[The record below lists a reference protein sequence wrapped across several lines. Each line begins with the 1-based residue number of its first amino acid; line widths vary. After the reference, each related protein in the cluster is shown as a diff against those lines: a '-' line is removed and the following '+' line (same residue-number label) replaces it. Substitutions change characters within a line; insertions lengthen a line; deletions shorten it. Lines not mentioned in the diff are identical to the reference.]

1 MAVSENNRKFAIGKQ
16 RLGIMVEINDRKL
29 PVGIQSFEKI
39 RKDGYLYVD
48 KTDIIWQLANRNKTY
63 NYLSRPRRFGKS
75 VLVDTLEAYFMG
87 KKELFEGLKIMQME
101 TEWVKR
107 PVIRLDMSRAGAEPE
122 TLRSYLNNIFRQYEG
137 EYSLVPDPTDSL
149 ADRFN
154 AIIVGAYEQTGQQ
167 VAILIDEYDSPLQH
181 SWKTPHHEACTS
193 IYREVFAILKADD
206 KYEKFVFITGIT
218 KFTQI
223 SLFSVLNNLSNI
235 SFEPEYA
242 ALCGITKEEVLR
254 DFKPEINKLAA
265 SKGWTFDE
273 AVVQLTAYYDGY
285 HFSHENMVDVFNP
298 FSLINALADSKL
310 RNYWASSGATSLLP
324 KFVDDMEIRLKDFDH
339 SALLD
344 TIIETSDVTGGGAE
358 LFLYQSGYLTI
369 KGYINGTYLLGIP
382 NFEVRQALNEIVLP
396 TLAMRKNNDL
406 QSTQAF
412 LNVHLSLG
420 NLPEAMKCLKALI
433 ADVPY
438 SNKKLAS
445 MDMEE
450 RYRLIMSTI
459 FNAIGCRVEVEKMI
473 ATGRID
479 MVVEN
484 TNFIYVLELKLSN
497 NGGVDA
503 ATEQM
508 KAKQYAEP
516 FKADKRKVI
525 ALAIELDDM
534 GKGLVDWKEGSIILQ
549 KGSIRHLFIVAYRPL
564 SVHVRCGRN
573 FSARNGLLLL
583 QDRQCSFKFVTPL

>member
-75 VLVDTLEAYFMG
+75 VLVDTLESYFMG

-122 TLRSYLNNIFRQYEG
+122 TLRSYLDITFDRLEK
-137 EYSLVPDPTDSL
+137 EYGITPKPTAKL

-181 SWKTPHHEACTS
+181 SWKTPYHEACTAV
-193 IYREVFAILKADD
+193 YREVFAILKADD

-242 ALCGITKEEVLR
+242 AICGITKEEVLR
-254 DFKPEINKLAA
+254 DFKPEINKLAEYED
-265 SKGWTFDE
+265 WTFNE
-273 AVVQLTAYYDGY
+273 AVAKLTAYYDGY
-285 HFSHENMVDVFNP
+285 HFSRRNMVDVFNP
-298 FSLINALADSKL
+298 FSLINALADSDLK
-310 RNYWASSGATSLLP
+310 NYWASSGATSLLP

-339 SALLD
+339 SALLS

-479 MVVEN
+479 MVVET

-534 GKGLVDWKEGSIILQ
+534 GKGLVDWKE
-549 KGSIRHLFIVAYRPL
+549 V
-564 SVHVRCGRN
+564 
-573 FSARNGLLLL
+573 
-583 QDRQCSFKFVTPL
+583 

>member
-1 MAVSENNRKFAIGKQ
+1 MVETNNR
-16 RLGIMVEINDRKL
+16 RL
-29 PVGIQSFEKI
+29 PVGIQSFEEI
-39 RKDGYLYVD
+39 RKEGYLYVD
-48 KTDIIWQLANRNKTY
+48 KTDIIWQLAQKGKKY

-75 VLVDTLEAYFMG
+75 VLVDTLEAYFTG

-101 TEWVKR
+101 KEWVKR
-107 PVIRLDMSRAGAEPE
+107 PVIRLDMSRAGAEPD
-122 TLRSYLNNIFRQYEG
+122 TLRSYLNNIFRQYEK
-137 EYSLVPDPTDSL
+137 EYSLVPNPTDSL

-154 AIIVGAYEQTGQQ
+154 AIIVGSYEQTGQQ

-181 SWKTPHHEACTS
+181 SRKTPHHEACTS

-242 ALCGITKEEVLR
+242 AICGITKEEVLR
-254 DFKPEINKLAA
+254 DFKPEISKLA
-265 SKGWTFDE
+265 SRNGWTFDE
-273 AVVQLTAYYDGY
+273 AVAQLTAYYDGY
-285 HFSHENMVDVFNP
+285 HFSHENMVDIFNP

-324 KFVDDMEIRLKDFDH
+324 KFVDDMEVRLADFDH
-339 SALLD
+339 SALLS

-369 KGYINGTYLLGIP
+369 KGYQMGVYILGFP
-382 NFEVRQALNEIVLP
+382 NNEVRQALYETVLP
-396 TLAMRKNNDL
+396 ALTLRSAGGI
-406 QSTQAF
+406 QSTQSGLF
-412 LNVHLSLG
+412 LALQLG
-420 NLPEAMKCLKALI
+420 NLPQAMKCLKALI

-479 MVVEN
+479 MVVEA
-484 TNFIYVLELKLSN
+484 TNIIYVLELKLSN
-497 NGGVDA
+497 NGGIDA
-503 ATEQM
+503 ATEQIR
-508 KAKQYAEP
+508 AKQYAEP
-516 FKADKRKVI
+516 FKADKRKVV
-525 ALAIELDDM
+525 ALAIELDDK
-534 GKGLVDWKEGSIILQ
+534 GKGLVDWKE
-549 KGSIRHLFIVAYRPL
+549 V
-564 SVHVRCGRN
+564 
-573 FSARNGLLLL
+573 
-583 QDRQCSFKFVTPL
+583 

>member
-1 MAVSENNRKFAIGKQ
+1 MVETNNR
-16 RLGIMVEINDRKL
+16 RL
-29 PVGIQSFEKI
+29 PVGIQSFEEI
-39 RKDGYLYVD
+39 RKEGYLYVD
-48 KTDIIWQLANRNKTY
+48 KTDIIWQLAQKGKKY

-75 VLVDTLEAYFMG
+75 VLVDTLEAYFTG

-101 TEWVKR
+101 KEWVKR
-107 PVIRLDMSRAGAEPE
+107 PVIRLDMSRAGAEPD
-122 TLRSYLNNIFRQYEG
+122 TLRSYLNNIFRQYEK
-137 EYSLVPDPTDSL
+137 EYSLVPNPTDSL

-154 AIIVGAYEQTGQQ
+154 AIIVGSYEQTGQQ

-242 ALCGITKEEVLR
+242 AICGITKEEVLR
-254 DFKPEINKLAA
+254 DFKPEISKLA
-265 SKGWTFDE
+265 SRNGWTFDE
-273 AVVQLTAYYDGY
+273 AVTQLTAYYDGY
-285 HFSHENMVDVFNP
+285 HFSHENMVDIFNP

-324 KFVDDMEIRLKDFDH
+324 KFVDDMEVRLADFDH
-339 SALLD
+339 SALLS

-369 KGYINGTYLLGIP
+369 KGYQMGVYILGFP
-382 NFEVRQALNEIVLP
+382 NNEVRQALYETVLP
-396 TLAMRKNNDL
+396 ALTLRSTGGI
-406 QSTQAF
+406 QSTQSGLF
-412 LNVHLSLG
+412 LALQLG
-420 NLPEAMKCLKALI
+420 NLPQAMKCLKALI

-473 ATGRID
+473 ATGRIG
-479 MVVEN
+479 MVVEA
-484 TNFIYVLELKLSN
+484 TNIIYVLELKLSN
-497 NGGVDA
+497 NGGIDA
-503 ATEQM
+503 ATEQIR
-508 KAKQYAEP
+508 AKQYAEP
-516 FKADKRKVI
+516 FKADKRKVV
-525 ALAIELDDM
+525 ALAIELDDK
-534 GKGLVDWKEGSIILQ
+534 GKGLVDWKE
-549 KGSIRHLFIVAYRPL
+549 V
-564 SVHVRCGRN
+564 
-573 FSARNGLLLL
+573 
-583 QDRQCSFKFVTPL
+583 

>member
-1 MAVSENNRKFAIGKQ
+1 
-16 RLGIMVEINDRKL
+16 MVETNDRKL
-29 PVGIQSFEKI
+29 PVGIQSFEEI
-39 RKDGYLYVD
+39 RKGGYLYVD
-48 KTDIIWQLANRNKTY
+48 KTDIIWQLANRGKKY

-75 VLVDTLEAYFMG
+75 VLVDTLESYFMG
-87 KKELFEGLKIMQME
+87 KKELFEGLKIMQLE

-181 SWKTPHHEACTS
+181 SWKTPHHEACTA

-235 SFEPEYA
+235 SFDSEYA

-339 SALLD
+339 SALLG

-459 FNAIGCRVEVEKMI
+459 FYAIGCRVEVEKMI

-534 GKGLVDWKEGSIILQ
+534 GKGLVDWKE
-549 KGSIRHLFIVAYRPL
+549 V
-564 SVHVRCGRN
+564 
-573 FSARNGLLLL
+573 
-583 QDRQCSFKFVTPL
+583 

>member
-1 MAVSENNRKFAIGKQ
+1 MAETRNR
-16 RLGIMVEINDRKL
+16 RL
-29 PVGIQSFEKI
+29 PVGIQSFEEI
-39 RKDGYLYVD
+39 REGGYLYVD
-48 KTDIIWQLANRNKTY
+48 KTDIVWQLANRGKKY

-75 VLVDTLEAYFMG
+75 VLVDTLEAYFLG
-87 KKELFEGLKIMQME
+87 KRELFEGLRIME
-101 TEWVKR
+101 LEREWVKR
-107 PVIRLDMSRAGAEPE
+107 PVIRLDMSRAGAAPD
-122 TLRSYLNNIFRQYEG
+122 TLRSYLDNAFDHLEK
-137 EYSLVPDPTDSL
+137 EYGIAPKPTDQL
-149 ADRFN
+149 ADRFD
-154 AIIVGAYEQTGQQ
+154 AIIQTAHRQTGQQ

-181 SWKTPHHEACTS
+181 SWGTPHHEACTS

-242 ALCGITKEEVLR
+242 AICGITKEEMLR
-254 DFKPEINKLAA
+254 DFKPEIGKLAEYERR
-265 SKGWTFDE
+265 TFDE
-273 AVVQLTAYYDGY
+273 AVALLTAHYDGY
-285 HFSHENMVDVFNP
+285 HFSHDNMVDVFNP

-310 RNYWASSGATSLLP
+310 RNYWASSGATSMLP

-339 SALLD
+339 CALIS
-344 TIIETSDVTGGGAE
+344 TTIETSDVTGGGPE

-369 KGYINGTYLLGIP
+369 KGYVNGTYLLGIP

-406 QSTQAF
+406 QSPQAF
-412 LNVHLSLG
+412 LNLYLSVG
-420 NLPEAMKCLKALI
+420 NLPEAMKCLKALV

-450 RYRLIMSTI
+450 RYRLILSTI

-479 MVVEN
+479 MVVE
-484 TNFIYVLELKLSN
+484 TIHIIYILELKLSN
-497 NGGVDA
+497 NGGIDA
-503 ATEQM
+503 AAEQIRSR
-508 KAKQYAEP
+508 QYAEP
-516 FKADKRKVI
+516 FKADKRRVV
-525 ALAIELDDM
+525 ALAIELDDK
-534 GKGLVDWKEGSIILQ
+534 GKGLIDWKE
-549 KGSIRHLFIVAYRPL
+549 V
-564 SVHVRCGRN
+564 
-573 FSARNGLLLL
+573 
-583 QDRQCSFKFVTPL
+583 

>member
-1 MAVSENNRKFAIGKQ
+1 
-16 RLGIMVEINDRKL
+16 MVEINDRKL

-107 PVIRLDMSRAGAEPE
+107 PVIRLDMSQAGAVPE
-122 TLRSYLNNIFRQYEG
+122 SVRSYLDDVFNTLETEYRIVVRQD
-137 EYSLVPDPTDSL
+137 SSL
-149 ADRFN
+149 AVRFKN
-154 AIIVGAYEQTGQQ
+154 IIETAYNKTGLQ

-181 SWKTPHHEACTS
+181 SWKTPQHEACTA

-235 SFEPEYA
+235 SFDSEYA

-273 AVVQLTAYYDGY
+273 AVGQLTAYYDGY

-473 ATGRID
+473 AMGRID
-479 MVVEN
+479 MVVVT

-503 ATEQM
+503 AEEQM

-534 GKGLVDWKEGSIILQ
+534 GKGLVDWKE
-549 KGSIRHLFIVAYRPL
+549 V
-564 SVHVRCGRN
+564 
-573 FSARNGLLLL
+573 
-583 QDRQCSFKFVTPL
+583 

>member
-16 RLGIMVEINDRKL
+16 RLGIMVETNDRKL
-29 PVGIQSFEKI
+29 PVGIQSFEEI
-39 RKDGYLYVD
+39 RKGGYLYVD
-48 KTDIIWQLANRNKTY
+48 KTDIIWQLANRGKKY

-75 VLVDTLEAYFMG
+75 VLVDTLESYFMG

-181 SWKTPHHEACTS
+181 SWKTPYHEACTA

-235 SFEPEYA
+235 SFDSEYA

-324 KFVDDMEIRLKDFDH
+324 KFVDDMEIRLNDFDH

-396 TLAMRKNNDL
+396 TLAMRKNNNL

-420 NLPEAMKCLKALI
+420 NLSEAMKCLKALI

-479 MVVEN
+479 MVVET

-534 GKGLVDWKEGSIILQ
+534 GKGLVDWKE
-549 KGSIRHLFIVAYRPL
+549 V
-564 SVHVRCGRN
+564 
-573 FSARNGLLLL
+573 
-583 QDRQCSFKFVTPL
+583 

>member
-87 KKELFEGLKIMQME
+87 KKELFEGLKIMQLE

-122 TLRSYLNNIFRQYEG
+122 TLRSYLDITFDRLEK
-137 EYSLVPDPTDSL
+137 EYGITPKPTAKL

-181 SWKTPHHEACTS
+181 SWKTPYHEACTAV
-193 IYREVFAILKADD
+193 YREVFAILKADD

-242 ALCGITKEEVLR
+242 AICGITKEEVLR
-254 DFKPEINKLAA
+254 DFKPEINKLAEYED
-265 SKGWTFDE
+265 WTFNE
-273 AVVQLTAYYDGY
+273 AVAKLTAYYDGY
-285 HFSHENMVDVFNP
+285 HFSRRNMVDVFNP
-298 FSLINALADSKL
+298 FSLINALADSDLK
-310 RNYWASSGATSLLP
+310 NYWASSGATSLLP

-339 SALLD
+339 SALLG

-534 GKGLVDWKEGSIILQ
+534 GKGLVDWKEVKFKII
-549 KGSIRHLFIVAYRPL
+549 KDYE
-564 SVHVRCGRN
+564 
-573 FSARNGLLLL
+573 
-583 QDRQCSFKFVTPL
+583 

>member
-1 MAVSENNRKFAIGKQ
+1 MVETNNR
-16 RLGIMVEINDRKL
+16 RL
-29 PVGIQSFEKI
+29 PVGIQSFEEI
-39 RKDGYLYVD
+39 RKEGYLYVD
-48 KTDIIWQLANRNKTY
+48 KTDIIWQLAQKGKKY

-75 VLVDTLEAYFMG
+75 VLVDTLEAYFTG

-101 TEWVKR
+101 KEWVKR
-107 PVIRLDMSRAGAEPE
+107 PVIRLDMSRAGAESD
-122 TLRSYLNNIFRQYEG
+122 TLRSYLNNIFRQYEK
-137 EYSLVPDPTDSL
+137 EYSLVPNPTDSL

-154 AIIVGAYEQTGQQ
+154 AIIVGSYEQTGQQ

-242 ALCGITKEEVLR
+242 AICGITKEEVLR
-254 DFKPEINKLAA
+254 DFKPEISKLA
-265 SKGWTFDE
+265 SRNGWTFDE
-273 AVVQLTAYYDGY
+273 AVAQLTAYYDGY
-285 HFSHENMVDVFNP
+285 HFCHENMVDIFNP

-324 KFVDDMEIRLKDFDH
+324 KFVNDMEVRLADFDH
-339 SALLD
+339 SALLS

-369 KGYINGTYLLGIP
+369 KGYQMGVYILGFP
-382 NFEVRQALNEIVLP
+382 NNEVRQALYETVLP
-396 TLAMRKNNDL
+396 ALTLRSAGGI
-406 QSTQAF
+406 QSTQSGLF
-412 LNVHLSLG
+412 LALQLG
-420 NLPEAMKCLKALI
+420 NLPQAMKCLKALI

-479 MVVEN
+479 MVVET
-484 TNFIYVLELKLSN
+484 TNFVYVLELKLSN
-497 NGGVDA
+497 NGGIDA
-503 ATEQM
+503 ATEQIR
-508 KAKQYAEP
+508 AKQYAEP
-516 FKADKRKVI
+516 FNADKRKVV
-525 ALAIELDDM
+525 ALAIELDDK
-534 GKGLVDWKEGSIILQ
+534 GKGLVDWKE
-549 KGSIRHLFIVAYRPL
+549 V
-564 SVHVRCGRN
+564 
-573 FSARNGLLLL
+573 
-583 QDRQCSFKFVTPL
+583 

>member
-1 MAVSENNRKFAIGKQ
+1 MVETNNR
-16 RLGIMVEINDRKL
+16 RL
-29 PVGIQSFEKI
+29 PVGIQSFEEI
-39 RKDGYLYVD
+39 RKEGYLYVD
-48 KTDIIWQLANRNKTY
+48 KTDIIWQLAQKGKKY

-75 VLVDTLEAYFMG
+75 VLVDTLEAYFTG

-101 TEWVKR
+101 KEWVKR
-107 PVIRLDMSRAGAEPE
+107 PVIRLDMSRAGAEPD
-122 TLRSYLNNIFRQYEG
+122 TLRSYLNNIFRQYEK
-137 EYSLVPDPTDSL
+137 EYSLVPNPTDSL

-154 AIIVGAYEQTGQQ
+154 AIIVGSYEQTGQQ

-242 ALCGITKEEVLR
+242 AICGITKEEVLR
-254 DFKPEINKLAA
+254 DFKPEISKLA
-265 SKGWTFDE
+265 SRNGWTFDE
-273 AVVQLTAYYDGY
+273 AVTQLTAYYDGY
-285 HFSHENMVDVFNP
+285 HFSHENMVDIFNP

-324 KFVDDMEIRLKDFDH
+324 KFVDDMEVRLADFDH
-339 SALLD
+339 SALLS

-369 KGYINGTYLLGIP
+369 KGYQMGVYILGFP
-382 NFEVRQALNEIVLP
+382 NNEVRQALYETVLP
-396 TLAMRKNNDL
+396 ALTLRSAGGI
-406 QSTQAF
+406 QSTQSGLF
-412 LNVHLSLG
+412 LALQLG
-420 NLPEAMKCLKALI
+420 NLPQAMKCLKALI

-473 ATGRID
+473 VTGRID
-479 MVVEN
+479 MVVEA
-484 TNFIYVLELKLSN
+484 TNIIYVLELKLSN
-497 NGGVDA
+497 NGGIDA
-503 ATEQM
+503 ATEQIR
-508 KAKQYAEP
+508 AKQYAEP
-516 FKADKRKVI
+516 FNADKRKVV
-525 ALAIELDDM
+525 ALAIELDDK
-534 GKGLVDWKEGSIILQ
+534 GKGLVDWKE
-549 KGSIRHLFIVAYRPL
+549 V
-564 SVHVRCGRN
+564 
-573 FSARNGLLLL
+573 
-583 QDRQCSFKFVTPL
+583 

>member
-1 MAVSENNRKFAIGKQ
+1 
-16 RLGIMVEINDRKL
+16 MVEINDRKL
-29 PVGIQSFEKI
+29 PVGIQSFEEI
-39 RKDGYLYVD
+39 RKGGYLYVD
-48 KTDIIWQLANRNKTY
+48 KTDIIWQLANRGKKY

-75 VLVDTLEAYFMG
+75 VLVDTLESYFMG
-87 KKELFEGLKIMQME
+87 KKELFEGLKIMQLE

-122 TLRSYLNNIFRQYEG
+122 TLRSYLNNSFRQYEG

-181 SWKTPHHEACTS
+181 SWKTPQHEACTA

-242 ALCGITKEEVLR
+242 AICGITKEEVLS
-254 DFKPEINKLAA
+254 DFKPEINKLAECED
-265 SKGWTFDE
+265 WTFDE
-273 AVVQLTAYYDGY
+273 AVAQLTAYYDGY
-285 HFSHENMVDVFNP
+285 HFCRRNMVDVFNP
-298 FSLINALADSKL
+298 FSLINALADSDLK
-310 RNYWASSGATSLLP
+310 NYWASSGATSLLP
-324 KFVDDMEIRLKDFDH
+324 KFVDDMELKLGNFDPC
-339 SALLD
+339 
-344 TIIETSDVTGGGAE
+344 TILRQTIETSDVTGGGAE

-369 KGYINGTYLLGIP
+369 KDYQMGVYILGFP
-382 NFEVRQALNEIVLP
+382 NSEVRQALYETVLP
-396 TLAMRKNNDL
+396 ALTLRSNGDIQSIQSGLFLAL
-406 QSTQAF
+406 Q
-412 LNVHLSLG
+412 LG

-479 MVVEN
+479 MVVEV

-503 ATEQM
+503 AEEQM

-534 GKGLVDWKEGSIILQ
+534 GKGLVDWKE
-549 KGSIRHLFIVAYRPL
+549 V
-564 SVHVRCGRN
+564 
-573 FSARNGLLLL
+573 
-583 QDRQCSFKFVTPL
+583 

>member
-1 MAVSENNRKFAIGKQ
+1 MVETNNR
-16 RLGIMVEINDRKL
+16 RL
-29 PVGIQSFEKI
+29 PVGIQSFEEI
-39 RKDGYLYVD
+39 RKEGYLYVD
-48 KTDIIWQLANRNKTY
+48 KTDIIWQLAQKGKKY

-75 VLVDTLEAYFMG
+75 VLVDTLEAYFTG
-87 KKELFEGLKIMQME
+87 KNELFEGLKIMQME
-101 TEWVKR
+101 KEWVKR
-107 PVIRLDMSRAGAEPE
+107 PVIRLDMSRAGAEPD
-122 TLRSYLNNIFRQYEG
+122 TLRSYLNNIFRQYEK
-137 EYSLVPDPTDSL
+137 EYSLVPNPTDSL

-154 AIIVGAYEQTGQQ
+154 AIIVGSYEQTGQQ

-242 ALCGITKEEVLR
+242 AICGITKEEVLR
-254 DFKPEINKLAA
+254 DFKPEISKLA
-265 SKGWTFDE
+265 SRNGWTFDE
-273 AVVQLTAYYDGY
+273 AVAQLTAYYDGY
-285 HFSHENMVDVFNP
+285 HFSHENMVDIFNP

-324 KFVDDMEIRLKDFDH
+324 KFVDDMEVRLADFDH
-339 SALLD
+339 SALLS

-369 KGYINGTYLLGIP
+369 KGYQMGVYILGFP
-382 NFEVRQALNEIVLP
+382 NNEVRQALYETVLP
-396 TLAMRKNNDL
+396 ALTLRSAGGI
-406 QSTQAF
+406 QSTQSGLF
-412 LNVHLSLG
+412 LALQLG
-420 NLPEAMKCLKALI
+420 NLPQAMKCLKALI

-479 MVVEN
+479 MVVET
-484 TNFIYVLELKLSN
+484 TNFVYVLELKLSN
-497 NGGVDA
+497 NGGIDA
-503 ATEQM
+503 ATEQIR
-508 KAKQYAEP
+508 AKQYAEP
-516 FKADKRKVI
+516 FNADKRKVV
-525 ALAIELDDM
+525 ALAIELDDK
-534 GKGLVDWKEGSIILQ
+534 GKGLVDWKE
-549 KGSIRHLFIVAYRPL
+549 V
-564 SVHVRCGRN
+564 
-573 FSARNGLLLL
+573 
-583 QDRQCSFKFVTPL
+583 